1 MPPGAMPEMTCEENE
16 VYLAPGDTVLLH
28 SDGLVEAHNSAGE
41 LFGFPQLQKVV
52 NSNRGSEHLI
62 DECLTELREFAG
74 RDFQL

>member
-1 MPPGAMPEMTCEENE
+1 MTYEGNE
-16 VYLAPGDTVLLH
+16 AYLAPGDTVLLH

-41 LFGFPQLQKVV
+41 LFGFPRLQKVV
-52 NSNRGSEHLI
+52 ENNRGSEHLI